1 MAGGPLVSHSG
12 SNMPARTA
20 KCDGSANQQWE
31 FGAVGSKFDE
41 YVTSKGSGLSL
52 NSDDCKADI
61 ILYKAIP
68 NIPANTS
75 GTCCGP
81 PMANNLR
88 FKKNSPAP
96 GMLEMEK
103 CGSMVGMCVTLDS
116 VGSTLS
122 LSKCSSA
129 NKAQQ
134 WKFDTSKQTIESA
147 SSLGQCVDGSGNISP
162 TPAPGTSVPGGTN
175 VWARNLTGGA
185 LAVVFINA
193 GTASAAV
200 PCDKACF
207 AAMGVAATHFSA
219 RDLWAHTDNGTVAVE
234 AGLTVTVE
242 PSAAV
247 MYRLAP
253 A

>member
-1 MAGGPLVSHSG
+1 MA
-12 SNMPARTA
+12 
-20 KCDGSANQQWE
+20 CDGSTNQQWE
-31 FGAVGSKFDE
+31 FGAPGSKFDE
-41 YVTSKGSGLSL
+41 YVTCKGSGMSL

-88 FKKNSPAP
+88 FKMNSPAP

-103 CGSMVGMCVTLDS
+103 CGSMVGMCVALNS
-116 VGSTLS
+116 VDHTLS
-122 LSKCSSA
+122 LAKCSTGSR
-129 NKAQQ
+129 AQQ
-134 WKFDTSKQTIESA
+134 WKFDAKKQTIESLG
-147 SSLGQCVDGSGNISP
+147 SPGQCVDGSDAAGPI
-162 TPAPGTSVPGGTN
+162 TKTN

-193 GTASAAV
+193 GTVSTPV
-200 PCDKACF
+200 PCTKACF
-207 AAMGVAATHFSA
+207 AAMGVRSATARFSA
-219 RDLWAHTDNGTVAVE
+219 RDLWTHTSNGTVTVE
-234 AGLTVTVE
+234 AGLTVTVA

-247 MYRLAP
+247 MYKLTP
-253 A
+253 V